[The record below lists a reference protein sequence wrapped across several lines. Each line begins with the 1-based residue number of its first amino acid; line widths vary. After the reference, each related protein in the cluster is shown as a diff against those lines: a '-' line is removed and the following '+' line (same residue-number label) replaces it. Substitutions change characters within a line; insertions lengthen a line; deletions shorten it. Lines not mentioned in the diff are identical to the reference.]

1 MNPDGRSVTMLTSLE
16 VRLCSLSNSF
26 KRLFKIT
33 VLMKAFTS
41 QPKVCQGA
49 SGDLE
54 GAKAVFRDVQKLFKR
69 KNNQIEQFALKR
81 VSYFLLYQP
90 FFNNLLT
97 RIFFYY

>member
-1 MNPDGRSVTMLTSLE
+1 
-16 VRLCSLSNSF
+16 
-26 KRLFKIT
+26 
-33 VLMKAFTS
+33 MKAFTS

-81 VSYFLLYQP
+81 VSYFLLYQA
-90 FFNNLLT
+90 FFQ
-97 RIFFYY
+97 